1 MNSHF
6 ELAGEFT
13 LDQVPEVRRF
23 TERMLRWIPDPD
35 VSARLAMATHEL
47 FENAV
52 KFADDGVASLR
63 VEVARAPSI
72 RARITTRNR
81 AKRADLDTLQQLS
94 TRLRDA
100 SDPMEFYV
108 QLMKDAPDARGGLG
122 IGRVAAEGDMRVAM
136 ELENEHVVI
145 NAELEASA

>member
-1 MNSHF
+1 MSDHF

-23 TERMLRWIPDPD
+23 TERMLRWIPDRD

-63 VEVARAPSI
+63 VEVARLPSI

-81 AKRADLDTLQQLS
+81 ARASDLDTLHQLS
-94 TRLRDA
+94 ARLRDA
-100 SDPMEFYV
+100 TDPMTFYI

-122 IGRVAAEGDMRVAM
+122 IGRVAAEGDMKVAM
-136 ELENEHVVI
+136 TLVDEHVVI
-145 NAELEASA
+145 DAELEASA